1 MLFSL
6 FYLTIQI
13 CVTLLA
19 KLFRFCRKIRR
30 KSSTFLISLLLP
42 LYPSIFVTRGKKIK
56 GVIRDVIPPEN
67 YETATSIAYGLDPLS
82 YDYVVEVIGAT
93 DSENTIETIP
103 ASRISRNKFSLTRD
117 KMRLFLKHHL
127 SSKSSRYDTL
137 SIKEESIHKFGLDHL
152 QWEDIFKGPTP
163 NFDDD
168 TTVLKAFT
176 KRTSNGG
183 DVVVYNTS
191 NNDSEVA
198 DNSEEETTSI
208 QMVKKKST
216 LLTAQKA
223 KFHKRQEKLKAS
235 SASKEISD
243 KETTG
248 KKKKGNKQ
256 KLKEK
261 SKLQKAKKKKGKG
274 KAAPVEPEEPV
285 NTKEDKLEEKKRLK
299 EARRK
304 FEEDTRLWTEKRDDL
319 LCDDLKLLPAPTPV
333 DCDIDSNLFG
343 DSLVILEFINS
354 FKEYLNDF
362 STPFPSGISTDL
374 FAQILND
381 SEIYGPYSD
390 LLLILFD
397 TILIANRNDNVDLE
411 GDLKINNANDEEFS
425 NLNEDD
431 DSTNFSSNNF
441 SNHWVATYFGTRE
454 QLSKLRL
461 NPFTLSELLR
471 IYILKARSTNLKK
484 SRYIDDEYVELAIKL
499 TTKNVF
505 VFNQE
510 ERMCLF
516 KLLLEDIVKIPVIR
530 QKIEDSMEEISGL
543 KTQIRHINA
552 AFSKWLRDHP
562 VRLRIRKKKPS
573 DATDN
578 KEEEGTVEEPQEN
591 EASEAEKEQYKKE
604 KSQREQQIKKS
615 ISELKQQIR
624 LLSSFCRP
632 RPLGLDRAFRR
643 YWIFQS
649 VPGLLVEHPI
659 EERPCLEVPIPMA
672 KPKLT
677 DYLPNARRRKS
688 KNAKKE
694 ETAEIGENDDP
705 SLQTSSATELARC
718 TGDLS
723 SCSVHGTVNTQNRI
737 RWAFYTQEQLDD
749 LISSLSTRGQRENEL
764 KIALNI
770 EKNSILNNH
779 LECFVPIS
787 LNRNY
792 LPPIVYEIP
801 DSLMDENNL
810 LRKSERIQ
818 NQAHEKAIQGPKHIE
833 PAKHV
838 KSTSKYSNV
847 PPSEAIEREASERLL
862 ALEDQIFNSCFS
874 KFSLYSL
881 VAFNV
886 VLTLSIQFV

>member
-1 MLFSL
+1 
-6 FYLTIQI
+6 
-13 CVTLLA
+13 
-19 KLFRFCRKIRR
+19 
-30 KSSTFLISLLLP
+30 
-42 LYPSIFVTRGKKIK
+42 
-56 GVIRDVIPPEN
+56 
-67 YETATSIAYGLDPLS
+67 
-82 YDYVVEVIGAT
+82 
-93 DSENTIETIP
+93 
-103 ASRISRNKFSLTRD
+103 
-117 KMRLFLKHHL
+117 MRLFLKHHL

-198 DNSEEETTSI
+198 DNSDEETTSI
-208 QMVKKKST
+208 QMVKKKSN

-223 KFHKRQEKLKAS
+223 KFNKRQEKLKAS

-261 SKLQKAKKKKGKG
+261 GKLQKAKKKKGKG
-274 KAAPVEPEEPV
+274 KAPVEPEEPV
-285 NTKEDKLEEKKRLK
+285 NTKEDKLEEKRRLK

-362 STPFPSGISTDL
+362 STPFPNGISTDL

-397 TILIANRNDNVDLE
+397 TILIANRQDNVDLE

-431 DSTNFSSNNF
+431 DSTNFSSINF
-441 SNHWVATYFGTRE
+441 SNHWVTTYFGTRE
-454 QLSKLRL
+454 QLSKLLL

-471 IYILKARSTNLKK
+471 IYILKARSTDLKK
-484 SRYIDDEYVELAIKL
+484 SRNIDDEYIELAIKL

-505 VFNQE
+505 AFNQE

-516 KLLLEDIVKIPVIR
+516 KLLLEDTLKIPVIR
-530 QKIEDSMEEISGL
+530 TKIEDSMEEISGL

-562 VRLRIRKKKPS
+562 VRLRIRKKKP

-578 KEEEGTVEEPQEN
+578 KEEAGTVEEPQEN

-604 KSQREQQIKKS
+604 KSQREQQIKKN

-624 LLSSFCRP
+624 LLSSLCRP

-688 KNAKKE
+688 KKAKKD
-694 ETAEIGENDDP
+694 ETAEKGENDDP
-705 SLQTSSATELARC
+705 SSQTNPATEPVLARC

-737 RWAFYTQEQLDD
+737 RWAFYTQEQLED

-764 KIALNI
+764 KNALNI
-770 EKNSILNNH
+770 EKNSIMNNH
-779 LECFVPIS
+779 LECFAPIS

-838 KSTSKYSNV
+838 KSTSKYSKV

-874 KFSLYSL
+874 KSSLCTL
-881 VAFNV
+881 VAFNI
-886 VLTLSIQFV
+886 VLTLSIQSL